1 MIHATYPQYQIIE
14 VNSLQDAI
22 AIINKSNS
30 DKAEEFER
38 YIGHVPFTRIIYI
51 EKVGDRYRL
60 VVCEE
65 IPLPLKLNLRLEEI
79 REVRW

>member
-1 MIHATYPQYQIIE
+1 MMRATYPMYQILE

-30 DKAEEFER
+30 DRVEQFVRSA
-38 YIGHVPFTRIIYI
+38 GHIPFTRIVYI

-60 VVCEE
+60 VTCEE
-65 IPLPLKLNLRLEEI
+65 VPLPLKLNLRLEEI
-79 REVRW
+79 REV

>member
-1 MIHATYPQYQIIE
+1 MMCATYPQYHIIE
-14 VNSLQDAI
+14 VNSLEDAI

-30 DKAEEFER
+30 EKAEQIER
-38 YIGHVPFTRIIYI
+38 YIGHVPFTRIVYI

-60 VVCEE
+60 VACEE

-79 REVRW
+79 REV

>member
-1 MIHATYPQYQIIE
+1 MMHVTYPQYQIIE

-51 EKVGDRYRL
+51 EKV
-60 VVCEE
+60 
-65 IPLPLKLNLRLEEI
+65 
-79 REVRW
+79 